1 MLMKQ
6 YLRED
11 FHFTPYN
18 TICYLIR
25 GERSR
30 MLGVGNKFEI
40 NLIKNSKRKQ
50 EFETETTKNVS
61 KLKKEKRDDSNSDAK
76 SNQLKEIIIA
86 DDDDDDNKED
96 ENVICLD
103 SGENDYECDFTSKN
117 KKIKSN

>member
-25 GERSR
+25 GERSH

-50 EFETETTKNVS
+50 EFETETNKNVS

-76 SNQLKEIIIA
+76 SNQLKEITIA
-86 DDDDDDNKED
+86 DDDDDDNEED
-96 ENVICLD
+96 DNVICLD